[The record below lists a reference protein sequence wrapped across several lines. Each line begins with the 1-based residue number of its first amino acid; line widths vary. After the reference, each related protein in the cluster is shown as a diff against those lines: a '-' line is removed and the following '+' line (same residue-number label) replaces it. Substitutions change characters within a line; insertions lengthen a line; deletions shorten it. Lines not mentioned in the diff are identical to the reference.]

1 MSLWQKMLKSSVL
14 GRRETCLPKVI
25 PYPNI
30 VFIQFSINCIGLKKS
45 LPIVVYSRD
54 PNEYHVTII
63 DNSKLRTI
71 DVELFCVTELHA
83 NHAV

>member
-71 DVELFCVTELHA
+71 DVELFCVTELLA